1 MWLDT
6 SIYIVLLALFFFV
19 PPLYDGIERKIR
31 ARLHS
36 RVGPPSIMQTW
47 YDIRKLFNKE
57 LVATDTGMSSILVA
71 TIFVVVTLLVALIL
85 PLGYTCLF
93 SSDPVGLVLFTVML
107 ISSQLLWITL
117 SLTPG
122 NPFSTIGVYREAI
135 LGMVNEFFFAVG
147 LVALMAYTR
156 SLSFTRLKI
165 AGITLTY
172 ILLVILLAIAAYVA
186 SGRIPF
192 DIAEAE
198 PELASG
204 VLIEFS
210 GPVLGLVLYSHF
222 LKRAILYG
230 LVIDLIL
237 LPLTGIFGWVV
248 GAVLFFPLLLC
259 LWMIYAVLS
268 IVLSRSRIDV
278 APRTMFAVYLVLSI
292 IILVA
297 WILGV

>member
-1 MWLDT
+1 MYLA
-6 SIYIVLLALFFFV
+6 LLALFLFI

-47 YDIRKLFNKE
+47 YDIRKLFHKE
-57 LVATDTGMSSILVA
+57 LVATDTGANSIMVA
-71 TIFVVVTLLVALIL
+71 AIFVAVTLFLALIL
-85 PLGYTCLF
+85 PLGYTVLF
-93 SSDPVGLVLFTVML
+93 SSDPVGLVLFTIML
-107 ISSQLLWITL
+107 IASQLLWITL

-122 NPFSTIGVYREAI
+122 NPYSTIGVYREVV
-135 LGMVNEFFFAVG
+135 LGMVNEFFFALG
-147 LVALMAYTR
+147 LVGIMAYTR
-156 SLSFTRLKI
+156 SLSFTRLRV
-165 AGITLTY
+165 ASITLTY
-172 ILLVILLAIAAYVA
+172 VLLIILLAIAAYVA

-210 GPVLGLVLYSHF
+210 GPVLGLMLYTHF

-237 LPLTGIFGWVV
+237 LPFTGIFGWVV
-248 GAVLFFPLLLC
+248 GAILFFPLLLC

-268 IVLSRSRIDV
+268 IVLARSRIDM
-278 APRTMFAVYLVLSI
+278 APRTMFAIYLVFSM
-292 IILVA
+292 IILA
-297 WILGV
+297 SWILRV

>member
-1 MWLDT
+1 MYLA
-6 SIYIVLLALFFFV
+6 LLALFLFI

-47 YDIRKLFNKE
+47 YDIRKLFHKE
-57 LVATDTGMSSILVA
+57 LVATDTGARSIMVA
-71 TIFVVVTLLVALIL
+71 AIFVAVTLFLALIL
-85 PLGYTCLF
+85 PLGYTVLF
-93 SSDPVGLVLFTVML
+93 SSDPVGLVLFTIML
-107 ISSQLLWITL
+107 IASQLLWITL

-122 NPFSTIGVYREAI
+122 NPYSTIGVYREAV
-135 LGMVNEFFFAVG
+135 LGMVNEFFFALG
-147 LVALMAYTR
+147 LVGIMAYTR
-156 SLSFTRLKI
+156 SLSFTRLRV
-165 AGITLTY
+165 ASITLTY
-172 ILLVILLAIAAYVA
+172 VLLIILLAIAAYVA

-210 GPVLGLVLYSHF
+210 GPVLGLMLYTHF

-237 LPLTGIFGWVV
+237 LPFTGIFGWVV
-248 GAVLFFPLLLC
+248 GAILFFPLLLC

-268 IVLSRSRIDV
+268 IVLARSRIDM
-278 APRTMFAVYLVLSI
+278 APRTMFAIYLVFSM
-292 IILVA
+292 IILA
-297 WILGV
+297 SWILGV

>member
-1 MWLDT
+1 MYLA
-6 SIYIVLLALFFFV
+6 LLALFLFI

-47 YDIRKLFNKE
+47 YDIRKLFHKE
-57 LVATDTGMSSILVA
+57 LVATDTGANSIMVA
-71 TIFVVVTLLVALIL
+71 AIFVAVTLFLALIL
-85 PLGYTCLF
+85 PLGYTVLF
-93 SSDPVGLVLFTVML
+93 SSDPVGLVLFTIML
-107 ISSQLLWITL
+107 IASQLLWITL

-122 NPFSTIGVYREAI
+122 NPYSTIGVYREVV
-135 LGMVNEFFFAVG
+135 LGMVNEFFFALG
-147 LVALMAYTR
+147 LVGIMAYTR
-156 SLSFTRLKI
+156 SLSFTRLRV
-165 AGITLTY
+165 ASITLTY
-172 ILLVILLAIAAYVA
+172 VLLIILLAIAAYVA

-210 GPVLGLVLYSHF
+210 GPVLGLMLYTHF

-237 LPLTGIFGWVV
+237 LPFTGIFGWVV
-248 GAVLFFPLLLC
+248 GAILFFPLLLC

-268 IVLSRSRIDV
+268 IVLARSRIDM
-278 APRTMFAVYLVLSI
+278 APRTMFAIYLVFSM
-292 IILVA
+292 IILA
-297 WILGV
+297 SWILGV

>member
-1 MWLDT
+1 MYLA
-6 SIYIVLLALFFFV
+6 LLALFLFI

-47 YDIRKLFNKE
+47 YDIRKLFHKE
-57 LVATDTGMSSILVA
+57 LVATDTGANSIMVA
-71 TIFVVVTLLVALIL
+71 AIFVAVTLFLALIL
-85 PLGYTCLF
+85 PLGYTVLF
-93 SSDPVGLVLFTVML
+93 SSDPAGLVLFTIML
-107 ISSQLLWITL
+107 IASQLLWITL

-122 NPFSTIGVYREAI
+122 NPYSTIGVYREAV
-135 LGMVNEFFFAVG
+135 LGMVNEFFFALG
-147 LVALMAYTR
+147 LVGIMAYTR
-156 SLSFTRLKI
+156 SLSFTRLRV
-165 AGITLTY
+165 ASITLTY
-172 ILLVILLAIAAYVA
+172 VLLIILLAIAAYVA

-210 GPVLGLVLYSHF
+210 GPVLGLMLYTHF

-237 LPLTGIFGWVV
+237 LPFTGIFGWVV
-248 GAVLFFPLLLC
+248 GAILFFPLLLC

-268 IVLSRSRIDV
+268 IVLARSRIDM
-278 APRTMFAVYLVLSI
+278 APRTMFAIYLVFSM
-292 IILVA
+292 IILA
-297 WILGV
+297 SWILGV